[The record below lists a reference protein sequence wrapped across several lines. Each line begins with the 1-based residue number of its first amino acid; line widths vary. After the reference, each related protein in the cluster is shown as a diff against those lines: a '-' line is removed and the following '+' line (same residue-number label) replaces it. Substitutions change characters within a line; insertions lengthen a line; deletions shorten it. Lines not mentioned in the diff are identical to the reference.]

1 VLWVV
6 DYNGFLRDYDWKQY
20 EDYPTYLYDD
30 NPWNDTAY
38 LFNKSILY
46 HGVFSNVRMTLS
58 HTPSTTMDEYSSWER
73 DCGLDYILQSY
84 DRENVTIPADTGFG
98 PEEKAKVE
106 QTINT
111 NVVDLVSQYPDVT
124 FYIMYPPYSICYF
137 DALMLKGTL
146 YRQLQ
151 AEQTATELLLDCPN
165 VKLYNFFDQYDIICN
180 TDYYCDDGHYNGEV
194 NSMLLQMIAEDKC
207 LVTREN
213 YLEKL
218 AAEREFF
225 SSYDY
230 DQIYEQAG
238 TD

>member
-1 VLWVV
+1 M
-6 DYNGFLRDYDWKQY
+6 
-20 EDYPTYLYDD
+20 
-30 NPWNDTAY
+30 
-38 LFNKSILY
+38 
-46 HGVFSNVRMTLS
+46 VFFQ
-58 HTPSTTMDEYSSWER
+58 TMDEYSSWKR

-98 PEEKAKVE
+98 PEEKAKVA

-137 DALMLKGTL
+137 DALVLKGTL
-146 YRQLQ
+146 NRQLQ

-165 VKLYNFFDQYDIICN
+165 VRLYNFFDQYDIICN

-218 AAEREFF
+218 AAERAFF

-230 DQIYEQAG
+230 DAIYEQAG